1 MDLRSQTLLDDL
13 GAYPPADE
21 RERASLERVVRFVSS
36 ASSPFDRGNAEG
48 HVTGSAVVARA
59 DGSAFLLVRHRK
71 LDRWLQP
78 GGHCDPDDG
87 GVLGTALREA
97 TEETGVG
104 DLVPALQGRPLDVD
118 VHPIPAKGGEPAHLH
133 YDVRY
138 LVTSSEAMGEPAADE
153 VSEAGWFD
161 LDEALAMVDESL
173 GRSLK
178 KARAI
183 LVKEASEGDGDG

>member
-13 GAYPPADE
+13 GAYPPADD
-21 RERASLERVVRFVSS
+21 RERASLERMMRFVSS
-36 ASSPFDRGNAEG
+36 AATPFDRANPEG

-78 GGHCDPDDG
+78 GGHCDPMDG

-97 TEETGVG
+97 TEETGVE
-104 DLVPALQGRPLDVD
+104 DLVPALDGRPLDVD
-118 VHPIPAKGGEPAHLH
+118 VHPIPARGEEPAHLH

-138 LVTSSEAMGEPAADE
+138 LVTSEEPAGEHAAGE
-153 VSEAGWFD
+153 VSDVGWFA
-161 LDEALAMVDESL
+161 LDEALAMGVDESL
-173 GRSLK
+173 ARCLK
-178 KARAI
+178 KAKRI
-183 LVKEASEGDGDG
+183 LVTRGP

>member
-13 GAYPPADE
+13 GAYPPADD
-21 RERASLERVVRFVSS
+21 RERASLERMMRFVRS
-36 ASSPFDRGNAEG
+36 AATPFDRGNPEG
-48 HVTGSAVVARA
+48 HITGSAVVARA

-78 GGHCDPDDG
+78 GGHCDPADG

-104 DLVPALQGRPLDVD
+104 DLVPALDGRPFDVD
-118 VHPIPAKGGEPAHLH
+118 VHPIPARGEEPAHLH

-138 LVTSSEAMGEPAADE
+138 LVTCSEKDCEPAATE
-153 VSEAGWFD
+153 VSEAGWFG
-161 LDEALAMVDESL
+161 LDEALSMGIDESL
-173 GRSLK
+173 ARSLR
-178 KARAI
+178 KASAI
-183 LVKEASEGDGDG
+183 LKSGGH

>member
-1 MDLRSQTLLDDL
+1 MDLRSQTLLEDL

-21 RERASLERVVRFVSS
+21 RERASVERMKRFVAS
-36 ASSPFDRGNAEG
+36 AASPFDRSNPEG

-78 GGHCDPDDG
+78 GGHCDPADG

-104 DLVPALQGRPLDVD
+104 DLVPALEGRPFDVD
-118 VHPIPAKGGEPAHLH
+118 VHPIPARGSEPAHLH

-138 LVTSSEAMGEPAADE
+138 LVTCSEPAGEPAADE
-153 VSEAGWFD
+153 VSESGWFG
-161 LDEALAMVDESL
+161 LDEALSMGIDESL
-173 GRSLK
+173 ARSLK
-178 KARAI
+178 KAKAI
-183 LVKEASEGDGDG
+183 LVKVTSDG

>member
-13 GAYPPADE
+13 GAYPPEDE
-21 RERASLERVVRFVSS
+21 RERSSLERMMRFVSS
-36 ASSPFDRGNAEG
+36 AARPFDRANSEG
-48 HVTGSAVVARA
+48 HVTGSAVVARR

-78 GGHCDPDDG
+78 GGHCDPADG

-104 DLVPALQGRPLDVD
+104 DLVPALEGRPFDVD

-138 LVTSSEAMGEPAADE
+138 LVTCAEASCEPAADE
-153 VSEAGWFD
+153 VSEAGWFG
-161 LDEALAMVDESL
+161 LDEALAMVDDSL
-173 GRSLK
+173 GRSLR
-178 KARAI
+178 KASSI
-183 LVKEASEGDGDG
+183 LKGGGR

>member
-1 MDLRSQTLLDDL
+1 MDLRCQTLLDDL
-13 GAYPPADE
+13 GAFPPADE
-21 RERASLERVVRFVSS
+21 RERASLERMVRFVRS
-36 ASSPFDRGNAEG
+36 AATPFDRANAEG

-104 DLVPALQGRPLDVD
+104 DLVPALEGRPLDVD
-118 VHPIPAKGGEPAHLH
+118 VHPIPARGGEPAHLH

-138 LVTSSEAMGEPAADE
+138 LVTSSEATADPAADE
-153 VSEAGWFD
+153 VSEAGWFG
-161 LDEALAMVDESL
+161 LEEALAIVDESL

-178 KARAI
+178 KASAFLKRRA
-183 LVKEASEGDGDG
+183 